1 MQQGIQ
7 KSVKR
12 NKTITHPF
20 FPSMLGAW
28 EIAMLVAFT
37 VYFTCWL
44 LDNFDF
50 SARLRR
56 VRGRA
61 WRKRRG

>member
-1 MQQGIQ
+1 
-7 KSVKR
+7 
-12 NKTITHPF
+12 
-20 FPSMLGAW
+20 MLGAW